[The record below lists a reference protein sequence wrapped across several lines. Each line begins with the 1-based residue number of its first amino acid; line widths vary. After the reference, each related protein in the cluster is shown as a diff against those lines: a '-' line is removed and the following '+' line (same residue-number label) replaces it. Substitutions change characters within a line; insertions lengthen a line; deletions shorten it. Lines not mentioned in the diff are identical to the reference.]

1 MAGLLFSLDHFGL
14 PDWLMLLVSLGPLS
28 ALTIG
33 VYNLFFHPLSHIPG
47 PLWARVSGIPSWY
60 HAYHGDRHVWLW
72 QLFQTYG
79 DRIRPEPDTVLF
91 CDPEA
96 YADIYSVKSNVRRS
110 RFYEALKRNKHE
122 STTLTTIDVA
132 EHARRRRRLNLCFT
146 EKSIRAASEFIVKH
160 VDRWIDIIVDEIDG
174 TTGWSASMDFSDRVD
189 GLIFDIMA
197 DLSFGKSFDI
207 KEPGDSYLKATPHNI
222 AEYMKFYYLMCRSP
236 FLKLLLWLK
245 PRGLDWLLELIAP
258 PAAQQ
263 YTKFVQD
270 SVTERIALQKLQAD
284 KPENERRQDLFYFVA
299 EARDEAGRPAY
310 NELEL
315 HAESS
320 LLIVAGSDTTAVSLS
335 ALFFY
340 LTGDPQRCQK
350 LASEIRSAFDRAE
363 DIVYGPELMR
373 CTYLRACVDES
384 LRLTPTSPSDLPREI
399 RAGGMKIKGQYYPPG
414 TIVGTVPWASSRD
427 AKVYGDADVFRPER
441 WILGEG
447 ATEDE
452 LKRAKAGFHPFLSGQ
467 YNCVGQNLAMA
478 EVLIT
483 VARTLHRL
491 DVRRTPGST
500 LGGGKEARDKNQFQ
514 LVDAYVSFR
523 KGPEVQFRKSARA
536 V

>member
-1 MAGLLFSLDHFGL
+1 MAGFLSLDHVEL
-14 PDWLMLLVSLGPLS
+14 SDWLMLLVSLGPLS

-33 VYNLFFHPLSHIPG
+33 VYNLFFHPLSDIPG

-60 HAYHGDRHVWLW
+60 HAYRGDRHLWLG

-79 DRIRPEPDTVLF
+79 DRIRPEPNTVLF

-96 YADIYSVKSNVRRS
+96 YADIYSTKANVRRS
-110 RFYEALKRNKHE
+110 HFYEALKRNEHE

-132 EHARRRRRLNLCFT
+132 EHAQRRKRLNLCFT
-146 EKSIRAASEFIVKH
+146 EKSIRAASKFIEKH
-160 VDRWIDIIVDEIDG
+160 VDRWNDIIIDEIDSS
-174 TTGWSASMDFSDRVD
+174 TGWSASMDFSDRVD

-207 KEPGDSYLKATPHNI
+207 KEPGDSPLKATPHNI
-222 AEYMKFYYLMCRSP
+222 AEYMTFYYLMCRSP

-245 PRGLDWLLELIAP
+245 PRGLDLLLEFVAP
-258 PAAQQ
+258 PAAKQF
-263 YTKFVQD
+263 TKFVQK
-270 SVTERIALQKLQAD
+270 SVTDRISLQKLQAN

-310 NELEL
+310 TDLEL

-335 ALFFY
+335 GIFFY

-350 LASEIRSAFDRAE
+350 LGNEIRSAFDRAE

-373 CTYLRACVDES
+373 CAYLRACVDEAM
-384 LRLTPTSPSDLPREI
+384 RLTPTSPSELPREVLPGGI
-399 RAGGMKIKGQYYPPG
+399 RIKGQYYPAG
-414 TIVGTVPWASSRD
+414 TIVGTVPWASVRNTG
-427 AKVYGDADVFRPER
+427 VFGDAEVFRPER
-441 WILGEG
+441 WMLDEG

-452 LKRAKAGFHPFLSGQ
+452 LKRAKAGFRPFLSGPC
-467 YNCVGQNLAMA
+467 NCVGQNLAMA
-478 EVLIT
+478 EILIT

-500 LGGGKEARDKNQFQ
+500 LGGGKAAPDRNQFQ
-514 LVDAYVSFR
+514 LVDAYISLR
-523 KGPEVQFRKSARA
+523 KGPEVQFRRRTPA